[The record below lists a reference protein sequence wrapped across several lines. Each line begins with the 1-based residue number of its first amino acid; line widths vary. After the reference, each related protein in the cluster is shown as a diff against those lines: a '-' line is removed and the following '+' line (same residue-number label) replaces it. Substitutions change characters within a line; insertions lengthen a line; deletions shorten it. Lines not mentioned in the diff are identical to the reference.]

1 MEFIKA
7 NPREYS
13 DEKNDCTVRA
23 TSLALSKPYKEVH
36 KVFASNGRR
45 WGKGVNLVT
54 LEKSLKTLL
63 GTDPKAVYRHWQVGR
78 VTLKTFVSRY
88 NQGHWVVIKRGHAF
102 AVVDG
107 VVMDAH
113 EACCGSRCLV
123 QYAYRVN

>member
-7 NPREYS
+7 NPREYDS
-13 DEKNDCTVRA
+13 ESNDCTVRA

-45 WGKGVNLVT
+45 WGKGVNLIT
-54 LEKSLKTLL
+54 LEKSLKSLL
-63 GTDPKAVYRHWQVGR
+63 GTEPDTHKHWLHGR
-78 VTLKTFVSRY
+78 ITLKSFVSRY
-88 NQGHWVVIKRGHAF
+88 NKGSWVVVKRGHAF

-113 EACCGSRCLV
+113 NRCCGSRSIV
-123 QYAYRVN
+123 QYAYKVN

>member
-13 DEKNDCTVRA
+13 DEQNDCTVRA
-23 TSLALSKPYKEVH
+23 TCLALDKPYKEVH

-54 LEKSLKTLL
+54 LE
-63 GTDPKAVYRHWQVGR
+63 R
-78 VTLKTFVSRY
+78 TLKVLIGTEPVTHKHWLHGRMTLKSFVAKHPV
-88 NQGHWVVIKRGHAF
+88 GKWVVVKRGHAF

-113 EACCGSRCLV
+113 NACCGSRCIV
-123 QYAYRVN
+123 QYAYKVN